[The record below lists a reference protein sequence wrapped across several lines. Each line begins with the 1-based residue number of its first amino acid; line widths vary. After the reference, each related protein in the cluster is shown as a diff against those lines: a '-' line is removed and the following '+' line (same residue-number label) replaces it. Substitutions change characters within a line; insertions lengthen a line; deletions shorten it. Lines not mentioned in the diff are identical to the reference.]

1 MAGQGNRWSERLISY
16 DPDGN
21 ILSLDRYQDDGSA
34 PSDRLRFTY
43 TGARR
48 DGWGY
53 DDSGNVVS
61 DPVRGFEFSCNLLN
75 LPCEVT
81 TGPQAAQA
89 EEGETVSTTV
99 FWADGTREGV
109 KDAYGRWAS
118 RYAGSLIYEGSGGA
132 ALDGV
137 VFGDGFIDC
146 GAGAAAATAQYFLRD
161 HLGSVRVV
169 AEDASTV
176 VSRTDYLPFG
186 VRMTGNGLVAGAGR
200 ASWFGFTGKEN
211 ETFPAVDPATG
222 HWAQG
227 ERYQHFGA
235 RTYDPFSCTFLQPDP
250 LADSYHPL
258 SPYAYCAGNPINLTD
273 PDGRIIPQLVGGV
286 MGATV
291 NFTGQILGNMATN
304 YITTGKVS
312 LK

>member
-1 MAGQGNRWSERLISY
+1 M
-16 DPDGN
+16 
-21 ILSLDRYQDDGSA
+21 
-34 PSDRLRFTY
+34 
-43 TGARR
+43 
-48 DGWGY
+48 
-53 DDSGNVVS
+53 
-61 DPVRGFEFSCNLLN
+61 
-75 LPCEVT
+75 
-81 TGPQAAQA
+81 
-89 EEGETVSTTV
+89 
-99 FWADGTREGV
+99 
-109 KDAYGRWAS
+109 KDADGRWAS

-211 ETFPAVDPATG
+211 EMFPAVDPATG

-273 PDGRIIPQLVGGV
+273 PDGSVAQVIVGAIT
-286 MGATV
+286 GAAASYV
-291 NFTGQILGNMATN
+291 G
-304 YITTGKVS
+304 
-312 LK
+312 